1 MHPVYE
7 MRTRRSCRT
16 LLPLRTPVS
25 AGTIVIGI
33 RRGSLGSALA
43 GLPDRPGQ
51 GSAPTHSP
59 AIRL

>member
-16 LLPLRTPVS
+16 LLPLRTPLS

-33 RRGSLGSALA
+33 RRGSLGSGRA
-43 GLPDRPGQ
+43 RP
-51 GSAPTHSP
+51 
-59 AIRL
+59 